1 MRPKDLL
8 IRTALDVR
16 KYSAPHSGSPLMNP
30 YTRTGGVGMSMWAD
44 WVPTFSIGGTA
55 LDPAHVT
62 IYKCTYTIWG
72 IMIFWQADF
81 FINDSEGLSG
91 DFTFSKPP
99 HYAGFEGHGTGM
111 LAETDYW
118 QSITAKAN
126 GEFTY
131 LIVQWWDGWVLFST
145 WHPDSCYISLQGM
158 GVANP

>member
-44 WVPTFSIGGTA
+44 WVPTFYIGGTA
-55 LDPAHVT
+55 LDPTHVT

-72 IMIFWQADF
+72 IMLFWQTNF
-81 FINDSEGLSG
+81 FVNDNEGLTGS
-91 DFTFSKPP
+91 FKISKPP
-99 HYAGFEGHGTGM
+99 GYSSFLGHGTGI
-111 LAETDYW
+111 LAETSPW
-118 QSITAKAN
+118 QSITAQADILYN
-126 GEFTY
+126 Y
-131 LIVQWWDGWVLFST
+131 IYIQWWDGTAIFNPL
-145 WHPDSCYISLQGM
+145 SCYMSLQGM